1 MCGTVQNEKFCMPL
15 VCFRNDG
22 NDNIV
27 VDDDIN
33 FPFAEYIHF
42 QYKLVPKLSIIL
54 LPIIS
59 VILECIYLPNV
70 TMKNNRWCTRNM
82 FLIFWLR
89 LYNCRNASEIKHLP
103 FETWS
108 ARRIWLTVRLVR
120 LGRINF
126 ACSSAMGCYGI
137 VGEWWVWLV
146 VSGLLGAGNVTG
158 KFEKKTRGSK
168 HISISSV

>member
-1 MCGTVQNEKFCMPL
+1 MPL

-33 FPFAEYIHF
+33 FPFAEF

-70 TMKNNRWCTRNM
+70 TMKNNR
-82 FLIFWLR
+82 
-89 LYNCRNASEIKHLP
+89 
-103 FETWS
+103 
-108 ARRIWLTVRLVR
+108 
-120 LGRINF
+120 
-126 ACSSAMGCYGI
+126 
-137 VGEWWVWLV
+137 
-146 VSGLLGAGNVTG
+146 
-158 KFEKKTRGSK
+158 
-168 HISISSV
+168 